1 MATHGARGRSGG
13 RPTLEEV
20 AARAG
25 VGRGTVSRVINGSPR
40 VSDTTRAAVEA
51 AVAELGY
58 VPNPAA
64 RALAANR
71 TDAIAL
77 VVPEPET
84 RFFAEPYF
92 SDILKGVGAEL
103 ADTEMQLLLIFAGSD
118 KERRRLAQYLAAHRV
133 DGVLL
138 VSVHADDPLPD
149 LLSQLEIP
157 AVISGP
163 RSAAETLTSVDSDN
177 YGGGRSAVEHL
188 VSRGR
193 TRIAHITGHLDVY
206 GAQRRVDGYRDALRD
221 AGVDGDERLIE
232 PGDFT
237 EEGGRRAMETLLARR
252 PHLDAVFAASDVTA
266 AGARQVLREAGAA
279 RGGPPYPRRRRPRRL
294 RRLGH
299 RPPHGPAP
307 HQRPPAHRGDGP
319 QDDRPAPHRDR
330 GPTSGDVAGP
340 GAAPDGAGHGVGAT
354 DLVLSGCWAPPA
366 LPAPPR
372 LPGPG
377 PGLCVVRRPGGW
389 SRTNASGVDGSW
401 RAPCERRGDDR
412 PVRGR
417 PAVCSRPASAATVS
431 PRPAPRRSG

>member
-1 MATHGARGRSGG
+1 MASHRARGRGGG

-40 VSDTTRAAVEA
+40 VSDATRAAVEA

-58 VPNPAA
+58 VPNTAA

-92 SDILKGVGAEL
+92 SDMLRGVGAEL
-103 ADTEMQLLLIFAGSD
+103 SETEMQLLLIFAGSD
-118 KERRRLAQYLAAHRV
+118 RERERLAQYLAAHRV

-149 LLSQLEIP
+149 LIAQLEIP

-177 YGGGRSAVEHL
+177 YGGARSAVEHL
-188 VSRGR
+188 LSRGR
-193 TRIAHITGHLDVY
+193 RRIAHITGRLDVY

-221 AGVDGDERLIE
+221 AGLEVDELLIE

-237 EEGGRRAMETLLARR
+237 EEGGLRAMTTLLERH
-252 PHLDAVFAASDVTA
+252 PDLDAVFAGSDVTA
-266 AGARQVLREAGAA
+266 AGARQVLRGAG
-279 RGGPPYPRRRRPRRL
+279 RRIP
-294 RRLGH
+294 
-299 RPPHGPAP
+299 
-307 HQRPPAHRGDGP
+307 D
-319 QDDRPAPHRDR
+319 
-330 GPTSGDVAGP
+330 DVAL
-340 GAAPDGAGHGVGAT
+340 VGYDDSAISRHMEPPLT
-354 DLVLSGCWAPPA
+354 SVRQPIEEMGRAMIDLLLTEIA
-366 LPAPPR
+366 
-372 LPGPG
+372 
-377 PGLCVVRRPGGW
+377 
-389 SRTNASGVDGSW
+389 
-401 RAPCERRGDDR
+401 DR
-412 PVRGR
+412 R
-417 PAVCSRPASAATVS
+417 PAVSRGLERRHAVLPTELVARASS
-431 PRPAPRRSG
+431 

>member
-1 MATHGARGRSGG
+1 MAIHGARGRSGG

-40 VSDTTRAAVEA
+40 VSDATRAAVEA

-58 VPNPAA
+58 VPNTAA

-92 SDILKGVGAEL
+92 SDMLKGVGAEL
-103 ADTEMQLLLIFAGSD
+103 SDTEMQLLLIFAGSD
-118 KERRRLAQYLAAHRV
+118 RERQRLAQYLAAHRV

-149 LLSQLEIP
+149 LLAQLEIP

-177 YGGGRSAVEHL
+177 YGGARSAVEHL
-188 VSRGR
+188 LARGR
-193 TRIAHITGHLDVY
+193 RTIAHITGRQDVY
-206 GAQRRVDGYRDALRD
+206 GAQRRVDGYRAALRD
-221 AGVDGDERLIE
+221 SGHEVDERLIE

-237 EEGGRRAMETLLARR
+237 EGGGRRAMAALLDRC

-266 AGARQVLREAGAA
+266 AGARQALRDAGRRIPDDVALVGYDDSAIA
-279 RGGPPYPRRRRPRRL
+279 RHMDPPLTSVRQPIEEMGRAMIDLLLTEIADRRPTVSRDLERR
-294 RRLGH
+294 
-299 RPPHGPAP
+299 
-307 HQRPPAHRGDGP
+307 Q
-319 QDDRPAPHRDR
+319 
-330 GPTSGDVAGP
+330 
-340 GAAPDGAGHGVGAT
+340 
-354 DLVLSGCWAPPA
+354 LVLATE
-366 LPAPPR
+366 LVPR
-372 LPGPG
+372 T
-377 PGLCVVRRPGGW
+377 
-389 SRTNASGVDGSW
+389 SS
-401 RAPCERRGDDR
+401 
-412 PVRGR
+412 
-417 PAVCSRPASAATVS
+417 
-431 PRPAPRRSG
+431 